1 MTVTS
6 LDQLTFLDPEIQ
18 EWPFDTYERLHRD
31 APVFFDRGQKAWVV
45 TRYDDI
51 RQILVDPATFS
62 TDGFVEALRDSVD
75 PERAAKIRDIYRK
88 HGWEPTLTLSQQDS
102 VRHKGTRAIFQQA
115 LRAGRIKQ
123 LDPFIQQTAI
133 DLVDKFSLSGE
144 TEIVESL
151 AVPLPLIAI
160 CSQVGVP
167 LNDIWK
173 IKHWTDSWVKRFS
186 MMLTE
191 EEEIQTVY
199 DEIEFQHYF
208 RDIIAVQK
216 ARPSGTVLSDL
227 VNLKLPDG
235 RSLEYADVVT
245 HLLADLFVGGSETST
260 NALSEAILLLCDNPD
275 QYDFLMSDL
284 DRYLPLF
291 VEESLR
297 LQSPVQGMYRVTT
310 RDVELSGTTIPKGA
324 LVNTRFAAA
333 NRDFARFKCPHALNI
348 DRPNSGSHL
357 AFGSGIHHCIG
368 APLARREIF
377 WSLDAVLRRVR
388 NLRLAPGKNDL
399 KHSPGLMLRSL
410 KELHIEF
417 DPA

>member
-1 MTVTS
+1 VSLAS

-18 EWPFDTYERLHRD
+18 EWPFDTYELLSRVS
-31 APVFFDRGQKAWVV
+31 PVFYDKGQRAWVV

-51 RQILVDPATFS
+51 RQILTDPVTFS
-62 TDGFVEALRDSVD
+62 TDGFVEALREAVD
-75 PERAAKIRDIYRK
+75 PERAAKIRNIYRA

-133 DLVDKFSLSGE
+133 DLVDKFRACGK
-144 TEIVESL
+144 TEIVASL

-167 LNDIWK
+167 LDDIWK
-173 IKHWTDSWVKRFS
+173 IKRWTDSWVRRFS

-191 EEEIQTVY
+191 DEEIQTVH

-208 RDIIAVQK
+208 REIIADLK
-216 ARPSGTVLSDL
+216 AKPNGTVLSDL

-235 RSLEYADVVT
+235 RTLEYADVVT
-245 HLLADLFVGGSETST
+245 HLLADIFVGGSETST
-260 NALSEAILLLCDNPD
+260 NAVSEAVLLLCENPD
-275 QYDFLMSDL
+275 QYAFLMSDL

-297 LQSPVQGMYRVTT
+297 LQSPVQGMFRVTT

-324 LVNTRFAAA
+324 LVNVRFAAA
-333 NRDFARFKCPHALNI
+333 NRDSTHFPCPHAMDI
-348 DRPNSGSHL
+348 SRQNSGSHL
-357 AFGSGIHHCIG
+357 AFGSGLHHCIG

-377 WSLDAVLRRVR
+377 WSLDALLRRVR
-388 NLRLAPGKNDL
+388 NMRLAPERNDL
-399 KHSPGLMLRSL
+399 KHTPGLMLRAL